1 MKNALNF
8 GFVRDIQREQQQTA
22 QAALVAAE
30 AAKAAAEAAT
40 VNHFDSAAG
49 DAAEAVLA
57 LDDQAFNSELL
68 TIRREALFATFQLS
82 DDILTDDLDDDEI
95 PSDRLDAYVRG
106 QDDPEDDDEENAQL
120 EQQVMQIK
128 AANMADAMASLGVS
142 DDVIVQAFDTDV
154 DDADEAIEKIAE
166 IIEAN
171 TPTGE
176 DLNDFIQAF
185 LFGDPEINMNAGEV
199 EVYDSAAL
207 GKNKVRKTKSGQTL
221 VYKGVKAVRNG
232 KITVVNK
239 RVGNS
244 SMKVKLSPKQKSA
257 LRKAQAKAVTPN
269 ALKRRVKSLRIG
281 MKNGIYKSNK
291 GL

>member
-1 MKNALNF
+1 MNKGLNF
-8 GFVRDIQREQQQTA
+8 SFVRDIQREKQNRDQIA
-22 QAALVAAE
+22 
-30 AAKAAAEAAT
+30 AAKAAADAAT

-49 DAAEAVLA
+49 DAAQAVME

-68 TIRREALFATFQLS
+68 TLRRESLFAAFQLS
-82 DDILTDDLDDDEI
+82 DDILSDDLDDDEL

-106 QDDPEDDDEENAQL
+106 KDDDEDDEENSQL
-120 EQQVMQIK
+120 EQQIMQIK
-128 AANMADAMASLGVS
+128 AANMADALASLGVS
-142 DDVIVQAFDTDV
+142 DDLITQAFDTDV
-154 DDADEAIEKIAE
+154 DEADEAIEKIAE
-166 IIEAN
+166 VVETN
-171 TPTGE
+171 TPTGDE
-176 DLNDFIQAF
+176 MVEFIQAF
-185 LFGDPEINMNAGEV
+185 LFGDTEINMNAGEV

-239 RVGNS
+239 RVGNT
-244 SMKVKLSPKQKSA
+244 SMKVKLSPKQKAA
-257 LRKAQAKAVTPN
+257 LRKALSKAVTPN

-281 MKNGIYKSNK
+281 MKNGIYKANK